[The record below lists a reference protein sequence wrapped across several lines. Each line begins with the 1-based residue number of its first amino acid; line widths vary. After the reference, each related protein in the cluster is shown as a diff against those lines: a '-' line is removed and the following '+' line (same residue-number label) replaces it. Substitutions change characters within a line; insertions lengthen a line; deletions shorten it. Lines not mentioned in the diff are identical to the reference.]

1 MAGFCPPLKVTSP
14 TPGSCDILGTSRVS
28 ARSSTAVRGSA
39 FDVNPSVRIGASAG
53 FTLLYTGGLGRS
65 LGRNDEAAFM
75 AACTCCSAMSR
86 ARLRSNWSVITEL
99 VLELVDVI
107 CLRPGI

>member
-1 MAGFCPPLKVTSP
+1 
-14 TPGSCDILGTSRVS
+14 
-28 ARSSTAVRGSA
+28 
-39 FDVNPSVRIGASAG
+39 
-53 FTLLYTGGLGRS
+53 
-65 LGRNDEAAFM
+65 M